1 MKNLFSRMF
10 QKDGSQKAAEVV
22 KVALNEEVKFGQ
34 ATLADGVTVV
44 TFPEDAP
51 MVGEPI
57 NIVVEGNE
65 MPAPDGE
72 HALADGTVIVVV
84 GGVVTE
90 VRPVAPA
97 EEAPAAPAEAPA
109 EAMSEETEVSAP
121 VKRLIESTI
130 KESIFAIEESYKSQV
145 EALKAQLAEKDEII
159 EKIAENIAKFSAQPS
174 AKPTEEKVKFKPK
187 QNESPIEI
195 ALRIAKAKGTID
207 KLKNN

>member
-10 QKDGSQKAAEVV
+10 QKHGSQKAAEVV

-57 NIVVEGNE
+57 NVVVDGNE

-72 HALADGTVIVVV
+72 HALADGTIIVVV

-97 EEAPAAPAEAPA
+97 EEAPAAPAPA
-109 EAMSEETEVSAP
+109 EEMAEETEVSAP

-130 KESIFAIEESYKSQV
+130 KESIFAIEESYKAQV
-145 EALKAQLAEKDEII
+145 EELKAQLAEKDVII
-159 EKIAENIAKFSAQPS
+159 EKIAENIAKFSEQPS

-195 ALRIAKAKGTID
+195 ALRIAKAKGKIEN
-207 KLKNN
+207 LKNN